1 MKILGNC
8 VCTNASAQ
16 ELPVLR
22 PRSEQPPQPQQQQQ
36 SDEQSL
42 RDEIDE
48 LREQWHFPESAT
60 GAVAE
65 PEQQTHRG
73 RRPARFKHKHA
84 STTPPARTRAETHT
98 MPMAST
104 TSSGPLTSSTI
115 TARTPREAP
124 TPMVRR
130 GDVAARGGRKGSGES
145 RDTSP

>member
-48 LREQWHFPESAT
+48 LPVEMR
-60 GAVAE
+60 
-65 PEQQTHRG
+65 
-73 RRPARFKHKHA
+73 
-84 STTPPARTRAETHT
+84 
-98 MPMAST
+98 
-104 TSSGPLTSSTI
+104 
-115 TARTPREAP
+115 
-124 TPMVRR
+124 
-130 GDVAARGGRKGSGES
+130 
-145 RDTSP
+145 